1 MDSTHKLKLG
11 VLKEEIRGEDGNLS
25 PHTDSLARC
34 LSLGLLRCHAP
45 LQLLLSSSPP
55 VVISFPRHHVFPS
68 FASPPF
74 YSALVSPFTLVSSH
88 FFYLFSMSV
97 ALMVISCCPPR
108 LQCCVTSLEVW
119 KDDLAL
125 CLHFFFPLLLSRTL
139 LQLSLFHHH
148 FFSHAWSSQSTC
160 QSLPF
165 FSFIHSHC
173 TLSFPRLSIS
183 FSLPSLFSFIIKCC
197 HNVPCCATLVIYS

>member
-11 VLKEEIRGEDGNLS
+11 VLKEEIRGEDGNPS

-125 CLHFFFPLLLSRTL
+125 CLHFFSFTPKSYTPPAVPFPSSLFLPCFKQPVNLPVSALLLLHPLSLYLIFSSSVYFVFPALIVLLHYQMLSQCPLL
-139 LQLSLFHHH
+139 
-148 FFSHAWSSQSTC
+148 
-160 QSLPF
+160 
-165 FSFIHSHC
+165 
-173 TLSFPRLSIS
+173 
-183 FSLPSLFSFIIKCC
+183 C
-197 HNVPCCATLVIYS
+197 HPGYL